1 MNNKINGSDDFQTLP
16 SQMHL
21 EFLEALL
28 QVEDATYPWNPSEEQ
43 SEEYFIQLDEQF
55 ALKDVLEDELTV
67 RSQAFYSQLDTLW
80 AASTEKYGCSMNQSI
95 AAKLQESL
103 QASFAARVP
112 QEWLRAIAQK
122 TAQIINS
129 KQSMAEQLVDC
140 VQSLLPSWGEE
151 DLLVLARPYAY
162 AMRSNDPQK
171 TAETVFNNVGEGEW
185 TNLSEIEQ
193 ARISLAI
200 AYYALR
206 KINTLQGEA

>member
-1 MNNKINGSDDFQTLP
+1 MNNKINSSDDFQTLP
-16 SQMHL
+16 SQMDL

-28 QVEDATYPWNPSEEQ
+28 QPEDATYPWNPIQEQ
-43 SEEYFIQLDEQF
+43 SDEYFAQLEEQF
-55 ALKDVLEDELTV
+55 ALQDVLEDELTI

-80 AASTEKYGCSMNQSI
+80 TANTEQYNCSMKQSI
-95 AAKLQESL
+95 VARLQESL
-103 QASFAARVP
+103 QTSFATRVP

-122 TAQIINS
+122 TTEMINS

-140 VQSLLPSWGEE
+140 VQGLLPGWGSE

-162 AMRSNDPQK
+162 AMRSNESQK
-171 TAETVFNNVGEGEW
+171 TAENVVNNVGEGEW
-185 TNLSEIEQ
+185 ANLSEIEQ
-193 ARISLAI
+193 ARISFAI